1 MTTQIG
7 HLIDRIQATAD
18 RQDSALRTKTLHA
31 LDEAVQWYARR
42 APWDGLFEPGED
54 FLTNGS
60 EFLVLPER
68 VARVVRVADRS
79 NSQPVEAG
87 GNDWE
92 RYPTFL
98 QRTAGS
104 TGAEWRPA
112 GQVPVIRQP
121 NSATV
126 VTFSPSVSESFSIY
140 IRGLV
145 RDSNASGTALELYDV
160 LETVV
165 VSSAADVST
174 TNAYVRIDEIS
185 KKYAS
190 TANVSVSYDDGAVVG
205 RIPGWSM
212 GPSYQRIQLF
222 NIPAAGTKLSISYK
236 RRPDRLTAE
245 EQVIDP
251 GINVD
256 AIVWRASGNI
266 HWQDQETEAAN
277 MAWRKADEIVSQII
291 TEEQSQGDRDY
302 QIDLWGS
309 YYAREGLGED

>member
-79 NSQPVEAG
+79 NSQPVEPG

-98 QRTAGS
+98 QRT
-104 TGAEWRPA
+104 TGGTSAEWRPA
-112 GQVPVIRQP
+112 GVVPVTRQP
-121 NSATV
+121 ESAGV
-126 VTFSPSVSESFSIY
+126 VTFSPDVSESFSVY
-140 IRGLV
+140 VRGLV

-165 VSSAADVST
+165 ISSAADAST
-174 TNAYVRIDEIS
+174 TNSFVRVDEVS

-190 TANVSVSYDDGAVVG
+190 KANITVKYSDGSVVG
-205 RIPGWSM
+205 RIPSWSM

-222 NIPAAGTKLSISYK
+222 NIPNAGTILSIAYK

-251 GINVD
+251 GINLD
-256 AIVWRASGNI
+256 AIIWRASGNI

-277 MAWRKADEIVSQII
+277 MAWRKADEIVGQIL
-291 TEEQSQGDRDY
+291 TEEVSQGDRDY
-302 QIDLWGS
+302 QIDIWGS
-309 YYAREGLGED
+309 YHSREGIGED